1 DANLPSFQPK
11 ITDNKSRVPRSIP
24 VSKNPPT
31 SPVSLS
37 PRNLSAISWSSSAP
51 SRRSPLSRMRN
62 LLSNSFELNKEE
74 RPPGN
79 VDIELGLQGD
89 LSGSAQPGFDGFYEQ
104 VREIDK
110 LLETLTKLLKDLQN
124 SNEESK
130 IVTKASA
137 MKDIKRRMEKDV
149 NEVTKVARLTKSKL
163 QQLNKER
170 KAGLSQG
177 IKCGPI
183 SDLSDNYIDYE
194 VERTHIRVSDTKRS
208 NPDGV
213 QGSCRAA
220 CFHRNGRAC

>member
-1 DANLPSFQPK
+1 
-11 ITDNKSRVPRSIP
+11 
-24 VSKNPPT
+24 
-31 SPVSLS
+31 
-37 PRNLSAISWSSSAP
+37 
-51 SRRSPLSRMRN
+51 MRN

-137 MKDIKRRMEKDV
+137 MK
-149 NEVTKVARLTKSKL
+149 
-163 QQLNKER
+163 
-170 KAGLSQG
+170 G
-177 IKCGPI
+177 
-183 SDLSDNYIDYE
+183 
-194 VERTHIRVSDTKRS
+194 
-208 NPDGV
+208 
-213 QGSCRAA
+213 
-220 CFHRNGRAC
+220 